1 MRMSLSSSLASDL
14 LVCAGSAS
22 EHDRTTWTTAGATT
36 TGRGPIDFH
45 VIEMFDKE
53 SQKSSRP
60 GGKSLGGKSL
70 GGKSHYVIAG
80 FAHEL
85 KEAPDSDVIDV
96 LFSLSQLY
104 QEIQSRRNLG

>member
-60 GGKSLGGKSL
+60 GGKSLGGKS
-70 GGKSHYVIAG
+70 HYVIAG

>member
-1 MRMSLSSSLASDL
+1 MSLSSSLASDL
-14 LVCAGSAS
+14 LVCAGCAS

-45 VIEMFDKE
+45 EMFDKE

-70 GGKSHYVIAG
+70 GGKSQYVIAG

-85 KEAPDSDVIDV
+85 KEAPDSDDV

>member
-1 MRMSLSSSLASDL
+1 MSLSSSLASDL
-14 LVCAGSAS
+14 LVRAGCAS

-45 VIEMFDKE
+45 EMFDKE

-60 GGKSLGGKSL
+60 GGKSLGGKSQ
-70 GGKSHYVIAG
+70 YVIAG

-85 KEAPDSDVIDV
+85 KEAPDSDDV